1 MNTNADDYT
10 GEAAELRE
18 PSIFVNLHTSVSFKA
33 WQSISDLD
41 SSFVGTKD
49 YIGVAFFWDHAVK
62 WWLRD
67 ATPAKRRK
75 IHNLIL
81 DAGEIPVKEAGM
93 TYFRTNDVVR
103 SIVEKELKVETR

>member
-1 MNTNADDYT
+1 M
-10 GEAAELRE
+10 
-18 PSIFVNLHTSVSFKA
+18 SISINLHTSVSFKA

-81 DAGEIPVKEAGM
+81 DAGEILIEDEGM
-93 TYFRTNDVVR
+93 KYFPTTDVVR
-103 SIVEKELKVETR
+103 SIVERELKVETR